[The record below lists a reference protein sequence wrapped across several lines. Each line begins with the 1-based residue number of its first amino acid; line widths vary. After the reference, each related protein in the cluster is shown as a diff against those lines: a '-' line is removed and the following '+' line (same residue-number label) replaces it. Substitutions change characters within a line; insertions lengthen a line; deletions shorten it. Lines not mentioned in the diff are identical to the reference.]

1 MQFQNLPQQRHARQP
16 LLLRQ
21 VIDTYLETY
30 AHTGGPL
37 LYQLDI
43 YLGSPAPLLAYTKLT
58 GEAWL
63 RTLPHEQT
71 QTATALLSD
80 FRAYL
85 RDEGWLDAARP
96 VNQFD

>member
-1 MQFQNLPQQRHARQP
+1 MQLQNLPHQRPARQP

-21 VIDTYLETY
+21 VIDTYLESH
-30 AHTGGPL
+30 AHTGGRL
-37 LYQLDI
+37 LYQLDT

-63 RTLPHEQT
+63 RTLPEEQA
-71 QTATALLSD
+71 QAAATLLSD